1 LDNIVAR
8 VYVALDLET
17 TGLDPE
23 TDQITEIGA
32 VRFRGSRVLE
42 TFQTLINPGRA
53 IPYQVQQLTGI
64 TNDMVADAPSFA
76 SVSAKLKRFVSD
88 HAIIGHN
95 VNFDLGF
102 LRRRELFHQNVGIDT
117 FEIAS
122 ILLPYADRYSLKALA
137 NLLNIEEPPT
147 HRALDDAQVT
157 HLLFEA
163 LLDQARRLNS
173 DIVQQVADMASRS
186 QWSLAPVFKDLAR
199 ERSGA
204 MGSLLGQQLAAKT
217 NLLQDEYIPPLK
229 PVKPPKALSVE
240 ALAALIEPNG
250 AIDEA
255 FAHFEHRPQQV
266 EMLKN
271 VCYAFS
277 EPYHLLVEAGTGTG
291 KSMAYLLPAIQW
303 AIQNEMRVV
312 ISTNTINL
320 QDQVLTKDIPDLK
333 KILNLEFRAVA
344 LKGRGNYVCPWR
356 VEQVRQRGD
365 LGPAELRLLAKVAI
379 WLPNTVTGDRQELFM
394 PGQQEQAMWGQLNAN
409 AEICPPDRC
418 ARQGCFFARARHAAE
433 TAHIIVVNH
442 ALLLADISVN
452 NRAIPEYQ
460 YLIIDEAHHLEESVT
475 RQLSFSAN
483 KKRLEQLLN
492 DLGQARSG
500 LLAYMARQVNIISLA
515 TAMRD
520 MDDIV
525 KRAQEVIEQA
535 IRNWYALFNTL
546 ESFVNQFSRQA
557 RSEYDRRLRVSNQM
571 RIQPAWSDVEL
582 AWDNAFTSL
591 GAVIELLVK
600 AGKLWDGLDSY
611 DVENW
616 EDTIVRLTAAKTQL
630 EEIKAQ
636 VQSIIG
642 EEDKDKITW
651 IEQKVKTDDIIL
663 HAAPLHVGSLV
674 RKHLFESKDSI
685 VLTSA
690 TIRTDNSFEYIKERL
705 SAWDTDELAV
715 GSPFDYANSTL
726 VYVPTDIPDPGSTG
740 FQRAFEQTI
749 VNLAEATRGRML
761 VLFTS
766 YSHMKTT
773 GNYVRK
779 PLADRDIVVYE
790 QGQGVGRRQ
799 LLDNFKTADRAVLMG
814 TRSFWEGVDIPG
826 KALSCVVIGK
836 IPFAVPSDPIVQA
849 RSETFDDPFSQYS
862 VPEAILNFRQGFGRL
877 IRNRSDRGVVV
888 IMDRRVISKRYGR
901 AFLESLPGAT
911 IEQGPAADMP
921 AIAADWIDADQA

>member
-1 LDNIVAR
+1 MAR

-23 TDQITEIGA
+23 ADQITEVGA

-42 TFQTLINPGRA
+42 TFQTLVNPGRP

-64 TNDMVADAPSFA
+64 SNDMVAEAPSFGA
-76 SVSAKLKRFVSD
+76 VSARLNRFVGN

-95 VNFDLGF
+95 VSFDLDF
-102 LRRRELFHQNVGIDT
+102 LRRRGLFHQNMGIDT

-137 NLLNIEEPPT
+137 NLLEIEDPPT

-157 HLLFEA
+157 HQLFEA
-163 LLDQARRLNS
+163 LLDQARLLNS

-186 QWSLAPVFKDLAR
+186 RWSLAPVFKDLAR

-204 MGSLLGQQLAAKT
+204 MSSLLGHQLAAKA
-217 NLLQDEYIPPLK
+217 NLLEDEYIPPLK
-229 PVKPPKALSVE
+229 PITPPKPLQADT
-240 ALAALIEPNG
+240 LAGLIEPDG
-250 AIDEA
+250 AIDNA
-255 FAHFEHRPQQV
+255 FDHFEHRLQQV

-277 EPYHLLVEAGTGTG
+277 EPYHLMVEAGTGTG
-291 KSMAYLLPAIQW
+291 KSMAYLLPAIYW

-320 QDQVLTKDIPDLK
+320 QDQILNKDIPDLK
-333 KILNLEFRAVA
+333 KILNLNFRAVA

-356 VEQVRQRGD
+356 VDQMRQKAD
-365 LGPAELRLLAKVAI
+365 LSPAELRLLAKVAI

-394 PGQQEQAMWGQLNAN
+394 PTYQEQAIWGQLNAN

-418 ARQGCFFARARHAAE
+418 ARQGCFFAKARQAAE

-483 KKRLEQLLN
+483 KKSMEQLLV
-492 DLGQARSG
+492 DLGQDRSG
-500 LLAYMARQVNIISLA
+500 LFSYMARQVNIVSLEA
-515 TAMRD
+515 AMRD
-520 MDDIV
+520 MNDIV
-525 KRAQEVIEQA
+525 KRAREVLEQA
-535 IRNWYALFNTL
+535 NRNWYTLFNAL
-546 ESFVNQFSRQA
+546 EAFVNQFA
-557 RSEYDRRLRVSNQM
+557 RPANSQYDRRLRISNQM
-571 RIQPAWSDVEL
+571 RIQPAWNDVEL
-582 AWDNAFTSL
+582 AWDNTFTSL
-591 GAVIELLVK
+591 ADVLEVLVT

-616 EDTIVRLTAAKTQL
+616 EDTMIRLSTAKAQF
-630 EEIKAQ
+630 EEVKAQ
-636 VQSIIG
+636 VQTIIG

-651 IEQKVKTDDIIL
+651 IEQKVKTEDIIL
-663 HAAPLHVGSLV
+663 HAAPLHVGGLV
-674 RKHLFESKDSI
+674 RKHLFDSKDSI
-685 VLTSA
+685 ILTSA
-690 TIRTDNSFEYIKERL
+690 TIRTNNSFDYIKDRL
-705 SAWDTDELAV
+705 SASEIDELAV
-715 GSPFDYANSTL
+715 GSPFDYENSTL
-726 VYVPTDIPDPGSTG
+726 VYVPTDIPDPGSSG
-740 FQRAFEQTI
+740 FQRVFERTL
-749 VNLAEATRGRML
+749 VSLAEATRGRIL

-766 YSHMKTT
+766 YSHMRTT

-779 PLADRDIVVYE
+779 PLADLDIVLYQ

-799 LLDNFKTADRAVLMG
+799 LLENFKTADRAVLMG

-836 IPFAVPSDPIVQA
+836 IPFAVPNDPIVQA

-862 VPEAILNFRQGFGRL
+862 IPEAILHFRQGFGRL

-888 IMDRRVISKRYGR
+888 VMDRRVISKNYGR
-901 AFLESLPGAT
+901 AFLASLPEAT
-911 IEQGPAADMP
+911 IEQGLAAELPAM
-921 AIAADWIDADQA
+921 AADWIDADEL